1 MEVTV
6 SPIHV
11 SAPLSLF
18 FLSWVFLP
26 RMRWTILFS
35 LLLFLV
41 ISTAEVSDNLRGV
54 WFILAGFLMYFEFHV
69 FVLFFAFVYVMCLF
83 VLFSTNSFISLLLYS
98 LLIKYV
104 RMHPIFHP
112 FTWLCMKAF
121 SLIMHPFTNWFFPSF
136 PASFSSLLVYLHLE
150 HKPSSTQNVEIW
162 KKYTCLSRQQQ
173 TKSVNKGII

>member
-1 MEVTV
+1 
-6 SPIHV
+6 
-11 SAPLSLF
+11 
-18 FLSWVFLP
+18 
-26 RMRWTILFS
+26 MRWRIFFS

-54 WFILAGFLMYFEFHV
+54 WFKLAGFLMHFESVYV
-69 FVLFFAFVYVMCLF
+69 FVLFFAFVYVIMCLF
-83 VLFSTNSFISLLLYS
+83 ALFSTNLFISLLLYS

-121 SLIMHPFTNWFFPSF
+121 SLIMHPFTYWFFPSF

-150 HKPSSTQNVEIW
+150 HKPSSTQNVEIR